1 MSQRILVADDEDSYV
16 RLVTRLL
23 AKNGYICDGVYNGSE
38 AIEALSQSTYDLL
51 ICDINMP
58 GNLNLE
64 LLDNLP
70 QKDGFLPVIIVTGHP
85 SVPTAIESLRHCVID
100 YLVKP
105 LKNADL
111 LSSVQKA
118 LSKRSVVVS
127 LRNTRQDMAVWLDQL
142 KTFEDTLVVAS
153 DARTP
158 QTGSWSLDI
167 YLNQTLNLL
176 AKISMGIAST
186 VDAVNRATPGST
198 KDVCFF
204 LSCPRLFASRE
215 ALSDAVDVLIKT
227 KSAFKSKEL
236 AALRLKLEGVLKQL
250 S

>member
-23 AKNGYICDGVYNGSE
+23 ANAGYICDGVYSGSE
-38 AIEALSQSTYDLL
+38 AIEALSQSNYDLL

-58 GNLNLE
+58 GNANLE

-70 QKDGFLPVIIVTGHP
+70 QKDEFLPVIIVTGHP
-85 SVPTAIESLRHCVID
+85 SVPSAIGSLRHSVID

-111 LSSVQKA
+111 ISSVQKA
-118 LSKRSVVVS
+118 LAKRSVVVS

-142 KTFEDTLVVAS
+142 RTLENSIVGIG
-153 DARTP
+153 DAKIP
-158 QTGSWSLDI
+158 QTDSWNLDT
-167 YLNQTLNLL
+167 YLNQTLSLL
-176 AKISMGIAST
+176 AKFSMDIALT
-186 VDAVNRATPGST
+186 VDKVSRAAPGST
-198 KDVCFF
+198 KDVCLF
-204 LSCPRLFASRE
+204 LSCPRLIASRE
-215 ALSDAVDVLIKT
+215 ALSEAVDVLIKT

-236 AALRLKLEGVLKQL
+236 AALRLKLEDVLKQL
-250 S
+250 R